1 VERISEGKPVSV
13 KLAGIIIDIVTHM
26 APAKQWLGHCNNERP
41 HKANGGFLHYASS
54 SLILLLDPLKKGD
67 NTITILKRATTL
79 EITTIPATILT

>member
-41 HKANGGFLHYASS
+41 HKANGGFPLRIKQPDTAFRSS
-54 SLILLLDPLKKGD
+54 QKGGQHHCD
-67 NTITILKRATTL
+67 FEAGYN
-79 EITTIPATILT
+79 P